1 MPSVA
6 TKRYGGEGERM
17 GQLQKKPMY
26 VNKRIVQFSELVE
39 FHFKKLHNRC
49 FGENS
54 HHDFAFCYLLR

>member
-6 TKRYGGEGERM
+6 TKQCGGEGERM
-17 GQLQKKPMY
+17 GKLQKKPTY

-39 FHFKKLHNRC
+39 FHSKKLCNRC

-54 HHDFAFCYLLR
+54 HHDFAFRYLLR